1 MMKIV
6 IEAIGGDGRPD
17 VDRIKE
23 EVIRVLGFR
32 GSVSNAKAEKS
43 RVVVEFEVN
52 PKWDLPFEE
61 RIEYLR
67 MWMPAKVK
75 SVFKVVDLSL

>member
-1 MMKIV
+1 MKIV
-6 IEAIGGDGRPD
+6 LEAIGGNGRPD
-17 VDRIKE
+17 VERARE

-32 GSVSNAKAEKS
+32 GTVSNAKAEKS
-43 RVVVEFEVN
+43 KVVVEFDVN
-52 PKWDLPFEE
+52 PKWDLPPKE

-75 SVFKVVDLSL
+75 SVFRVVDLVL

>member
-1 MMKIV
+1 MKIV
-6 IEAIGGDGRPD
+6 LEAIGGNGRPD
-17 VDRIKE
+17 VDRARE

-32 GSVSNAKAEKS
+32 GSVSKAKAEKS
-43 RVVVEFEVN
+43 RVVVEFDVN
-52 PKWDLPFEE
+52 PQWDLPPEE

-75 SVFKVVDLSL
+75 SVFRVVDLSL

>member
-1 MMKIV
+1 MKIV
-6 IEAIGGDGRPD
+6 LESVGGNGHTDL
-17 VDRIKE
+17 DRARE

-32 GSVSNAKAEKS
+32 GMVSNAKVEKS
-43 RVVVEFEVN
+43 RVAVEFDVN
-52 PKWDLPFEE
+52 PKWDLPLADKVD
-61 RIEYLR
+61 YLR

>member
-1 MMKIV
+1 MRIV
-6 IEAIGGDGRPD
+6 LESVGGNGRTD
-17 VDRIKE
+17 LERARE

-32 GSVSNAKAEKS
+32 GTVSNAKVEKTK
-43 RVVVEFEVN
+43 VAVEFDVN
-52 PKWDLPFEE
+52 PKWDLAPEE

-75 SVFKVVDLSL
+75 SVFKVVDLVL

>member
-1 MMKIV
+1 MKIV
-6 IEAIGGDGRPD
+6 LEAIGGNGRPD
-17 VDRIKE
+17 VDRARE

-52 PKWDLPFEE
+52 PKWDLPPQE

>member
-1 MMKIV
+1 MKIV
-6 IEAIGGDGRPD
+6 LESVGGNGRTD
-17 VDRIKE
+17 LDRARE

-32 GSVSNAKAEKS
+32 GTVSNAKVEKS
-43 RVVVEFEVN
+43 RVAVEFEVN
-52 PKWDLPFEE
+52 PKWDLPPQE

-75 SVFKVVDLSL
+75 SVFRVVDLSL